1 MEISHISNFIISNGN
16 LYAAGANSSG
26 QLGIDPQLN
35 GDKIHTYMKV
45 PVNAIITSISNNSDN
60 TAAIDIDGNLWVCG
74 SNYYG
79 QLGLGDTNPR
89 KAFTL
94 VPFNSKIMS
103 VSCGY
108 THIAVIDEE
117 GNLWVCG
124 GVDTM
129 GYNDNHG
136 QLGLYDIGGVLA
148 FTQVPSNVRFRTV
161 TCEDFQTAAI
171 DIEGNL
177 WVCGNN
183 SHGKLGLGDIINRNI
198 LTKVPSDTTFHSVS
212 FGERSMIAL
221 DFDGNL
227 WSSGLSNLGLSA
239 FLVKFNYNAK
249 FRSLSC
255 GISSI
260 AAIDDGRNLW
270 VSAFDLEYFGDGDE
284 PGGFIR
290 IPLNVEILMVT
301 YLSDGIIAL
310 DVNGDLWVV
319 GNNYYNELG
328 IGQNVKVEAF
338 FQFSIGV
345 PVDNLVNQPVN
356 QLVNQRRFNITK
368 RAR

>member
-1 MEISHISNFIISNGN
+1 MITIDYFIPLIGSFYIAVDNLIKNGYKLQHNKIFSYNNFSKNEEHFINNYSVDIEYINKDNYNKNAKAELLCCIPPCGGLSQLNSNINDNHFENNNKFIINCINFFKNNDYKMLILENAPGLTGKFGLSLLNILYNLLDKNYKMHIIKTNTMHHGLPQSRKRCFLLIYKMEISHISNFIISNGN

-136 QLGLYDIGGVLA
+136 QLRLYDIGGVLA

-161 TCEDFQTAAI
+161 T
-171 DIEGNL
+171 
-177 WVCGNN
+177 
-183 SHGKLGLGDIINRNI
+183 
-198 LTKVPSDTTFHSVS
+198 
-212 FGERSMIAL
+212 
-221 DFDGNL
+221 
-227 WSSGLSNLGLSA
+227 
-239 FLVKFNYNAK
+239 
-249 FRSLSC
+249 
-255 GISSI
+255 
-260 AAIDDGRNLW
+260 
-270 VSAFDLEYFGDGDE
+270 
-284 PGGFIR
+284 
-290 IPLNVEILMVT
+290 
-301 YLSDGIIAL
+301 
-310 DVNGDLWVV
+310 
-319 GNNYYNELG
+319 
-328 IGQNVKVEAF
+328 
-338 FQFSIGV
+338 
-345 PVDNLVNQPVN
+345 
-356 QLVNQRRFNITK
+356 
-368 RAR
+368 